1 MEHPLHALFFSIQQR
16 RNNPDQ
22 NDRSRDEIEE
32 IFNKAFDWIIRMVD
46 HTTKEVGQNEKE
58 WRGNRDRNEESAKP
72 ATAR

>member
-1 MEHPLHALFFSIQQR
+1 MFFEIEQR

-22 NDRSRDEIEE
+22 NDRCCDEIEE